1 MKRFVS
7 MLLTVILLCTG
18 MVYVAHAEEAVPYA
32 SAYFSSYGASLT
44 KVSSGRIK
52 ISFSATGTGICT
64 RIGVASYMVQKLDSD
79 GTWDDVTGL
88 LPGST
93 GTNTTTYTFSK
104 YFNGVRGET
113 YRVKVVFTC
122 TLNGDSE
129 TKSYTSGRVK
139 A

>member
-18 MVYVAHAEEAVPYA
+18 MMYVAHAEEATPYA

-44 KVSSGRIK
+44 KVSSGRIE
-52 ISFSATGTGICT
+52 ISFSTTGTGICT
-64 RIGVASYMVQKLDSD
+64 RIGVANYYVEKLNSR
-79 GTWDDVTGL
+79 GNWEAVTGL

-113 YRVKVVFTC
+113 YRVKVTFIC